1 MSARLPLL
9 VLASASPRRRDL
21 LAQIGITP
29 ALCVPTDIDE
39 SAAKGERPLTYA
51 QRMARE
57 KAEAAAPSHPGH
69 IILTADTVVALGRR
83 ILPKA
88 ETDSEVA
95 ECLRRLSGRRH
106 RVISAVAVAD
116 ADGRIRER
124 HALSIVTFD
133 HLSPAAIAGYVRSG
147 EGIGKAGGYAIQ
159 GCAAKFVRFIS
170 GSYTGIVGLPLRET
184 AALLRSSGCPLD

>member
-1 MSARLPLL
+1 MSAVPPLL

-29 ALCVPTDIDE
+29 AFCAPANIDE
-39 SAAKGERPLTYA
+39 GAAKGERPLPYA

-57 KAEAAAPSHPGH
+57 KAEAAAPVHPGH

-83 ILPKA
+83 IVPKA

-95 ECLRRLSGRRH
+95 DCLRRLSGRRH

-116 ADGRIRER
+116 AAGQIRER
-124 HALSIVTFD
+124 HTVSIVTFD
-133 HLSPAAIAGYVRSG
+133 QLSPADIAGYAQSG

-159 GCAAKFVRFIS
+159 GRAARFVRFIS

-184 AALLRSSGCPLD
+184 AALLRASGYPLD